1 MGVWDFL
8 NPKSG
13 AKKKKTVFF
22 LVEAKATPKSQ
33 LSKWRK
39 PSCLRVCICIYIY
52 TGDEILHSYIAIMIN
67 YKDPVIKQPGWL
79 MESTGPRVRWEKTAI
94 IDLMSLD
101 DGSTGDM
108 GGFNVDDWK
117 KNDGFPYV

>member
-1 MGVWDFL
+1 
-8 NPKSG
+8 
-13 AKKKKTVFF
+13 
-22 LVEAKATPKSQ
+22 
-33 LSKWRK
+33 
-39 PSCLRVCICIYIY
+39 
-52 TGDEILHSYIAIMIN
+52 
-67 YKDPVIKQPGWL
+67 

-117 KNDGFPYV
+117 KNDGFLYV